1 METAL
6 LKNMVKK
13 NRWFSSWLL
22 AVKAI
27 YKTGHHVTFVIL
39 SHLLCLLPKDTAPFS
54 FASYSVYSQF
64 VCVFSVSLPSIAF
77 SSSPCISRWVY
88 CKATSIHVLLPKDQV
103 LCYLVEEKWVLQNIL
118 LQQGFFI
125 FKNWIFLWF
134 CQRTIRS
141 EKSCVELWVVSY
153 IPGL

>member
-54 FASYSVYSQF
+54 FASYSVYNQF
-64 VCVFSVSLPSIAF
+64 VCVFSVSLTSVAF
-77 SSSPCISRWVY
+77 SSSPCISEFTARQHLFMFCCLKTRFFAIWLKRNEFY
-88 CKATSIHVLLPKDQV
+88 RTSYFSRD
-103 LCYLVEEKWVLQNIL
+103 
-118 LQQGFFI
+118 
-125 FKNWIFLWF
+125 FLF
-134 CQRTIRS
+134 LKTGYSSDFVRGQ
-141 EKSCVELWVVSY
+141 
-153 IPGL
+153 